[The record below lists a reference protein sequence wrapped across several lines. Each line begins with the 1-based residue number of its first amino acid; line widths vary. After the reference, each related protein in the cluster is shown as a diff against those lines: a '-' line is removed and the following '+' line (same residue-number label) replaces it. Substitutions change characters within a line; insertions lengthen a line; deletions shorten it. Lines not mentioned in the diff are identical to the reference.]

1 MTTINIPNF
10 EHYLIFEDGIII
22 NSNTGN
28 MMTPQIDPESG
39 YTRMLLSSKFNKQ
52 KGLYL
57 HRLLGLTFLPN
68 PHNYPQ
74 IDHID
79 RDTSNNSLSNL
90 RWVERW
96 HNSYNRNI
104 QKNNTSGIKGI
115 REWKPDDI
123 TPWVYEITHKGKRT
137 TKYFETKNE
146 AIIFKKEFLEN
157 LNLPYL

>member
-10 EHYLIFEDGIII
+10 EHYLIFEDGVII

-79 RDTSNNSLSNL
+79 RDTSN
-90 RWVERW
+90 
-96 HNSYNRNI
+96 
-104 QKNNTSGIKGI
+104 KK
-115 REWKPDDI
+115 I
-123 TPWVYEITHKGKRT
+123 TPLELKVLGNGNLMILPLGFMKSLIKVNEQPSILKLKMKQLYLK
-137 TKYFETKNE
+137 KN
-146 AIIFKKEFLEN
+146 FLRI
-157 LNLPYL
+157 